1 MELRQ
6 SAEDYL
12 ETMLILKEKH
22 GYIRSV
28 DIAKHL
34 SVSKPSV
41 SFAVKR
47 LRENG
52 YIEMDFDGLI
62 RLTDSGLAA
71 AANVYERHMLL
82 SKFLIDLG
90 VDKDVAAQDAC
101 KIEHDISE
109 ESFNALK
116 SLANSDRIC
125 TNVINNNI
133 LNMDTVSQAMHMLNS
148 LGTLTVDMHEAFVR
162 GNVSTLFYCSN
173 EAILLQQN
181 CGLYML
187 WAANK
192 DSGLTA
198 LRYAN
203 DDMDCCVAHGKASLD
218 AISEFKPSFTIDPPC
233 LQYCLATR
241 ALRPLSGIANI
252 RPLRVNEAEFVVE
265 HYAMEDDIEHVR
277 NLIHDGK
284 MFGAEV
290 DGELA
295 AFIGFH
301 RDGSS
306 GMLEVMPEFRR
317 KGIGTELETFF
328 QNYQL
333 EKGWMPYGHVYLT
346 NTASLK
352 MQSKLGLAVSAD
364 CIWWVFDESEDND

>member
-1 MELRQ
+1 MELRK

-12 ETMLILKEKH
+12 EAMLILKEKL

-71 AANVYERHMLL
+71 ATNVYERHRLL
-82 SKFLIDLG
+82 SRFLVDLG
-90 VDKDVAAQDAC
+90 VNKDVAAQDAC
-101 KIEHDISE
+101 KIEHDISD
-109 ESFNALK
+109 ESFHALK
-116 SLANSDRIC
+116 SLANSDGIYSSI
-125 TNVINNNI
+125 VKHSIF
-133 LNMDTVSQAMHMLNS
+133 NMKTVSQAMHMLNS

-162 GNVSTLFYCSN
+162 GNVSTLFYCSD
-173 EAILLQQN
+173 EAILIQHN
-181 CGLYML
+181 CGIYML

-192 DSGLTA
+192 EAGLTA

-218 AISEFKPSFTIDPPC
+218 AVSEFKPSFTIDPPC

-241 ALRPLSGIANI
+241 AIRSLSGIANI

-265 HYAMEDDIEHVR
+265 HYAMENDAEHVR
-277 NLIHDGK
+277 NLIRDGK

-290 DGELA
+290 NGELA

-364 CIWWVFDESEDND
+364 CIWWVFDEREDKN

>member
-12 ETMLILKEKH
+12 EAMLILKEKL

-34 SVSKPSV
+34 AVSKPSV

-71 AANVYERHMLL
+71 AANVYERHTLL
-82 SKFLIDLG
+82 SKLLIDLG

-116 SLANSDRIC
+116 NLANSDRIC
-125 TNVINNNI
+125 SNVVEHNI
-133 LNMDTVSQAMHMLNS
+133 LNMATVSQAMRILNS
-148 LGTLTVDMHEAFVR
+148 LGTNTVDMHEAFVR
-162 GNVSTLFYCSN
+162 GNVSALFYCSD
-173 EAILLQQN
+173 EAILIQQN

-192 DSGLTA
+192 EAGLTA

-203 DDMDCCVAHGKASLD
+203 DDIECCIAHGKASLD
-218 AISEFKPSFTIDPPC
+218 AITEFKPSLTIDPPC
-233 LQYCLATR
+233 LQYCLTSR
-241 ALRPLSGIANI
+241 ALLPLSGIADI
-252 RPLRVNEAEFVVE
+252 RPLMVNEAEFVVE
-265 HYAMEDDIEHVR
+265 NYALENDVEHVR
-277 NLIHDGK
+277 SLIREGK
-284 MFGAEV
+284 MLGAEV
-290 DGELA
+290 DGKLA

-301 RDGSS
+301 SDGSS
-306 GMLEVMPEFRR
+306 GMLEVMPEFKR
-317 KGIGTELETFF
+317 KGIGTEIELAFF
-328 QNYQL
+328 NHQL

-346 NTASLK
+346 NSASLK
-352 MQSKLGLAVSAD
+352 MQSKLGLAVSED
-364 CIWWVFDESEDND
+364 FIWWLFSESWDKD

>member
-62 RLTDSGLAA
+62 RLTDSGLAV
-71 AANVYERHMLL
+71 AANVYERHTLL
-82 SKFLIDLG
+82 SRLLIDLG

-125 TNVINNNI
+125 SSVVEHNI
-133 LNMDTVSQAMHMLNS
+133 LNMDTVSQAMRMLNS

-162 GNVSTLFYCSN
+162 GNVSTLFYCSD
-173 EAILLQQN
+173 EAILIQHN
-181 CGLYML
+181 CGIYML
-187 WAANK
+187 WTANK
-192 DSGLTA
+192 EAGLTA

-218 AISEFKPSFTIDPPC
+218 AMTEFKPDFTIDPPC

-241 ALRPLSGIANI
+241 ALRPLNGIANI

-265 HYAMEDDIEHVR
+265 HYAMEDDVEHVR
-277 NLIHDGK
+277 NLIRDGK

-317 KGIGTELETFF
+317 KGIGTEIETFF

-364 CIWWVFDESEDND
+364 CIWWLFDESGDKD

>member
-12 ETMLILKEKH
+12 ETMLILKEKL

-52 YIEMDFDGLI
+52 YIEMDLDGLI

-71 AANVYERHMLL
+71 ATNVYERHTLL
-82 SKFLIDLG
+82 SRLLIDLG
-90 VDKDVAAQDAC
+90 VDKDIATQDAC

-116 SLANSDRIC
+116 SLANSERMNL
-125 TNVINNNI
+125 NVMECST
-133 LNMDTVSQAMHMLNS
+133 LNMATVSQAMHMLNS

-162 GNVSTLFYCSN
+162 GNVSTLFYCSD
-173 EAILLQQN
+173 EAILIQHS
-181 CGLYML
+181 CGIYML

-192 DSGLTA
+192 EAGLTA
-198 LRYAN
+198 LRRAN
-203 DDMDCCVAHGKASLD
+203 DDMDCCVTHGKASLD
-218 AISEFKPSFTIDPPC
+218 AMTEFKPDFTIDPPC

-241 ALRPLSGIANI
+241 SLRPLSGIANI
-252 RPLRVNEAEFVVE
+252 RPLRVNEAELVVE
-265 HYAMEDDIEHVR
+265 HYAMENDVELVR
-277 NLIHDGK
+277 SLIRDGK

-290 DGELA
+290 DDKLA

-306 GMLEVMPEFRR
+306 GMLEVLPEFRR

-352 MQSKLGLAVSAD
+352 MQSKMGLAVSAD
-364 CIWWVFDESEDND
+364 CIWWVFDERDDKA